1 MGHAP
6 GTDIGEA
13 RAVQAALDHLV
24 RGSSAW
30 RGGLVQSVRRQGR
43 HYVVALIPE
52 NTMGIL
58 AFFMTY
64 TFWVDAWT
72 GVVEKME

>member
-1 MGHAP
+1 MGNEP

-13 RAVQAALDHLV
+13 RARQAALDHLV
-24 RGSSAW
+24 RESPAW
-30 RGGLVQSVRRQGR
+30 RGGVIQSVRREGR
-43 HYVVALIPE
+43 HYVVTLIPE

-64 TFWVDAWT
+64 TFWIDAGT
-72 GVVEKME
+72 GAVEKMK

>member
-1 MGHAP
+1 MV
-6 GTDIGEA
+6 T
-13 RAVQAALDHLV
+13 
-24 RGSSAW
+24 
-30 RGGLVQSVRRQGR
+30 
-43 HYVVALIPE
+43 LIPE

-64 TFWVDAWT
+64 TFWVDAWI